1 MRTKNKQFDNAPGQ
15 DAFLDVVAN
24 LVGILIILIM
34 VIGAQATDAM
44 VDAEPDEAEA
54 EPQAAP
60 VDPEAARAAA
70 SALESDIHAIDAK
83 LKRQQLEIAYR
94 RSERDKMLQVVM
106 GVEQQFEQQ
115 RAALDEHQRQD
126 LQATRELLAAQA
138 DLEDLKARRT
148 ALENSRP
155 APNVIEHLP
164 TPLAKTVFGTELH
177 FRLLQ
182 GRVAYIPWNEL
193 VAMLKED
200 APKSVGK
207 LRDATQVTETLGP
220 IGGFRMQYTLRRVQQ
235 LAPAAGGMAVQQRVE
250 LDRFTLVPT
259 RDDLGESLPQ
269 AMSEGSEFRDLLKRL
284 DPDRTTVTVWV
295 YPDSFDQFRT
305 LKAELFRRGFS
316 TAGRPLPEGH
326 PIGGSPD
333 GSRSVSQ

>member
-15 DAFLDVVAN
+15 DTFLDVVAN

-44 VDAEPDEAEA
+44 IDAEPDED
-54 EPQAAP
+54 EPPAAAAI
-60 VDPEAARAAA
+60 DPEAVRRAA
-70 SALESDIHAIDAK
+70 SAVESDIHAIDAK
-83 LKRQQLEIAYR
+83 IKRQELEIAYR
-94 RSERDKMLQVVM
+94 RTERDKMLQVMM

-115 RAALDEHQRQD
+115 RAGLDAEQQQH

-138 DLEDLKARRT
+138 ELEDLKAQRS
-148 ALENSRP
+148 ALENDRP
-155 APNVIEHLP
+155 AKNVIEHLP

-182 GRVAYIPWNEL
+182 GRVTYIPWDDL
-193 VAMLKED
+193 VAKLKED
-200 APKSVGK
+200 APKNVAK
-207 LRDATQVTETLGP
+207 LKDATQVTETLGP
-220 IGGFRMQYTLRRVQQ
+220 IGGFRMKYTLRRVQQ
-235 LAPAAGGMAVQQRVE
+235 LTPAGGGMAVQQRVE
-250 LDRFTLVPT
+250 LDRFTLVPI
-259 RDDLGESLPQ
+259 RDDLGEPLQQ

-305 LKAELFRRGFS
+305 LKAELFRRGFL

>member
-44 VDAEPDEAEA
+44 VDAEPDQD

-60 VDPEAARAAA
+60 VDPEAARNAA
-70 SALESDIHAIDAK
+70 SAVESDIHAIDAK

-115 RAALDEHQRQD
+115 RAALDERQQQD

-138 DLEDLKARRT
+138 DLEDLKARRA
-148 ALENSRP
+148 ALENARP
-155 APNVIEHLP
+155 APKVIEHLP

-177 FRLLQ
+177 FRLLH

-193 VAMLKED
+193 VALLKED
-200 APKSVGK
+200 APKSLGK
-207 LRDATQVTETLGP
+207 LRDTTQVTETLGP
-220 IGGFRMQYTLRRVQQ
+220 IGGFRMQYTLRRVQH
-235 LAPAAGGMAVQQRVE
+235 LAPAGGGMTVQQRVE

-259 RDDLGESLPQ
+259 RDDLGEPLPQ
-269 AMSEGSEFRDLLKRL
+269 AMSEGSEFSDLLKRL